1 VLHFNVKPKFD
12 AEVIVVGGGPA
23 GAATAA
29 HLARNGTHVLLIDRR
44 AFPRDKACGDF
55 VGPVAV
61 LELLGL
67 GVKQIVDDHV
77 ANPIRS
83 AALYLDGELLVRR
96 HFPEVNGLPAFGRV
110 VPRLVLD
117 AWVVNAA
124 RNAGAEIWEGRNVIN
139 IERTDR
145 GVAVLVAGKPAVQ
158 VRAPVV
164 VGADGS
170 TSLVARMVRG
180 TPPRRDR
187 IIAMR
192 GYFDSISHPTHEA
205 ALYFSRDTFPGYG
218 WLFPG
223 GKQRANVGVG
233 VLLETVPPQSDH
245 LREQLLHLISK
256 DPAAARHLARAK
268 QAGNLI
274 GWPLTTFNPGLPV
287 VGDRLLL
294 VGDSAGLINP
304 LNGEGIQYALL
315 SGRWAATVLAHCAK
329 RGFGREQLTEYTM
342 LVSSLN
348 PEMALARTIVQL
360 ISNRSL
366 NPISLQVLRLITS
379 RAQQDAGYAV
389 IAGGILAGL
398 VPTTYAASVGF
409 LSATF
414 EQCVSVL
421 GRTLGSPR
429 ERSALVLAT
438 LAMTANLAK
447 SMKGDQRS
455 STVEWAFSCLTSLG
469 KVSAGTALQHQPP
482 A

>member
-1 VLHFNVKPKFD
+1 MVHFNIQPKFD

-29 HLARNGTHVLLIDRR
+29 HLARAGIHVLLIDRR

-67 GVKQIVDDHV
+67 GVNQIIDDQV
-77 ANPIRS
+77 SNPIRS

-96 HFPEVNGLPAFGRV
+96 HFPVVQGLPTFGRV

-117 AWVVNAA
+117 AWVVDAA
-124 RNAGAEIWEGRNVIN
+124 RKSGAEVWQGRNVIN
-139 IERTDR
+139 IERTGR
-145 GVAVLVAGKPAVQ
+145 GVAVLLAGKPPIQ

-192 GYFDSISHPTHEA
+192 GYFDSVSHPTHEA
-205 ALYFSRDTFPGYG
+205 ALYFSRATFPGYG

-223 GKQRANVGVG
+223 GKRRANVGVG

-245 LREQLLHLISK
+245 LREQLLHLVTQDS
-256 DPAAARHLARAK
+256 AAARHLARAM
-268 QAGNLI
+268 QAGGLI

-287 VGDRLLL
+287 VGDRLVL
-294 VGDSAGLINP
+294 VGDAAGLINP

-315 SGRWAATVLAHCAK
+315 SGHWAASVLARSAK
-329 RGFGREQLTEYTM
+329 HGFAQDQLIEYQM

-366 NPISLQVLRLITS
+366 NPVSLQVLRLVAT
-379 RAQQDAGYAV
+379 RAQHDADYAV

-398 VPTTYAASVGF
+398 VPATYAASVGF

-414 EQCVSVL
+414 EQCVSAL
-421 GRTLGSPR
+421 GRTLGSSR
-429 ERSALVLAT
+429 ERSALGLAT
-438 LAMTANLAK
+438 LAMTVNLAESLK
-447 SMKGDQRS
+447 REQRKAM
-455 STVEWAFSCLTSLG
+455 VEWALSCVTSVGQLG
-469 KVSAGTALQHQPP
+469 AAAARQASALA
-482 A
+482 